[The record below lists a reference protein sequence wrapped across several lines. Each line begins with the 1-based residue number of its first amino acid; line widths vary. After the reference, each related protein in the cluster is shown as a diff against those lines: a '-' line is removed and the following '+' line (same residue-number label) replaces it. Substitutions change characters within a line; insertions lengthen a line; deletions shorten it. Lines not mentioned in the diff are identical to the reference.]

1 MILLLRNWTQYLAY
15 WLALIVLSLIA
26 GSCESFVDV
35 DLPSSQLTGET
46 VFADAATADAA
57 LTSIYSKMR
66 DDALTAGTPTG
77 ISALLGCYAD
87 ELEYYA
93 GSTLAANDFYL
104 NSLLPSNVTVTS
116 TWNSTYS
123 LIYGANAVIEGVGAS
138 AGISAADRERL
149 LGEAY
154 FLRAY
159 LHFYLVN
166 LYGQVPYVVSTDY
179 LSNSTIHKLSV
190 GAVYEALTADLQQ
203 AAALLPEDY
212 FGAERSRPNR
222 SAAYSLLARA
232 MLYTENWQEALQY
245 SQAVTGNASLYA
257 WVEDIDGVFLNTST
271 GTIWQLS
278 AQFSGSN
285 TLEAQTFIFTEGPP
299 PAFSLRQ
306 DLVGSFETGDLRR
319 SHWIATV
326 TDGIQSWHHAN
337 KYKENGTT
345 GSSVE
350 YSILLRL
357 EEQYLIQAEALARL
371 NQLDSAKA
379 ALDRVRNRA
388 GLGNTTAGTQA
399 ELASAILE
407 ERRKEFF
414 TEQGH
419 RWLDLK
425 RTGTANAVLSVK
437 KPGWDSKD
445 VLWPLP
451 ENELLLNENLLPQ
464 NTGY

>member
-15 WLALIVLSLIA
+15 WLALIVLSLMA

-35 DLPSSQLTGET
+35 DLPSSQLTGEN
-46 VFADAATADAA
+46 VFADVATADAA

-116 TWNSTYS
+116 TWNGTYS
-123 LIYGANAVIEGVGAS
+123 LIYGANAVIEGVGTS
-138 AGISAADRERL
+138 EGISAADRERL

-203 AAALLPEDY
+203 AAVLLPESY

-222 SAAYSLLARA
+222 SAAYSLLARVTVCEKTG
-232 MLYTENWQEALQY
+232 MGDQKPALAAARERAAIEWK
-245 SQAVTGNASLYA
+245 SS
-257 WVEDIDGVFLNTST
+257 
-271 GTIWQLS
+271 S
-278 AQFSGSN
+278 AEHRLL
-285 TLEAQTFIFTEGPP
+285 TTFIG
-299 PAFSLRQ
+299 Q
-306 DLVGSFETGDLRR
+306 
-319 SHWIATV
+319 
-326 TDGIQSWHHAN
+326 
-337 KYKENGTT
+337 
-345 GSSVE
+345 
-350 YSILLRL
+350 
-357 EEQYLIQAEALARL
+357 
-371 NQLDSAKA
+371 
-379 ALDRVRNRA
+379 
-388 GLGNTTAGTQA
+388 
-399 ELASAILE
+399 
-407 ERRKEFF
+407 
-414 TEQGH
+414 
-419 RWLDLK
+419 
-425 RTGTANAVLSVK
+425 
-437 KPGWDSKD
+437 
-445 VLWPLP
+445 
-451 ENELLLNENLLPQ
+451 LLLAF
-464 NTGY
+464 GRCF

>member
-1 MILLLRNWTQYLAY
+1 MILVLRSKMQYLIY
-15 WLALIVLSLIA
+15 WLAVVLLSLMA
-26 GSCESFVDV
+26 NGCESFVEA

-57 LTSIYSKMR
+57 LTSLYSKMR
-66 DDALTAGTPTG
+66 DNALTAGTPTG
-77 ISALLGCYAD
+77 MSALLGSYAD

-93 GSTLAANDFYL
+93 GSNLPANEFYL
-104 NSLLPSNVTVTS
+104 NSLLPSNATVTS
-116 TWNSTYS
+116 TWNGTYN
-123 LIYGANAVIEGVGAS
+123 LIYGANAIIGGVSAS
-138 AGISAADRERL
+138 SGITETDKERL

-179 LSNSTIHKLSV
+179 LSNSTIHKLPV
-190 GAVYEALTADLQQ
+190 AGVYDAITADLQQ
-203 AAALLPEDY
+203 AVALLPEGY

-232 MLYTENWQEALQY
+232 MLYTENWQGALQY

-278 AQFSGSN
+278 AQFGGSN

-306 DLVGSFETGDLRR
+306 DLVDSFEAGDLRR
-319 SHWIATV
+319 SHWIGTV
-326 TDGIQSWHHAN
+326 SEGTESWYHAN

-345 GSSVE
+345 GASAE
-350 YSILLRL
+350 YSILFRL
-357 EEQYLIQAEALARL
+357 EEQYLIKAEALARL
-371 NQLDSAKA
+371 NEIDSSKE
-379 ALDRVRNRA
+379 ALDKIRNRA
-388 GLGNTTAGTQA
+388 GLGNTTANTQV
-399 ELASAILE
+399 ELISAIQE

-425 RTGTANAVLSVK
+425 RTGTANAVLAVK

-445 VLWPLP
+445 ALWPLP
-451 ENELLLNENLLPQ
+451 ENELLLNGNLLPQ

>member
-15 WLALIVLSLIA
+15 WLALIVLSLMA
-26 GSCESFVDV
+26 ASCESFVDV

-77 ISALLGCYAD
+77 ISALLGSYAD
-87 ELEYYA
+87 ELEYHA

-104 NSLLPSNVTVTS
+104 NSLLPSNATVTS
-116 TWNSTYS
+116 TWNSTYN
-123 LIYGANAVIEGVGAS
+123 LIYGANAIIGGVSAS
-138 AGISAADRERL
+138 TGISETDKERL

-154 FLRAY
+154 FLRAC

-166 LYGQVPYVVSTDY
+166 LYGAIPYVMSTDY
-179 LSNSTIHKLSV
+179 QLNSTIPKLPV
-190 GAVYEALTADLQQ
+190 GGVYDAITADLQQ
-203 AAALLPEDY
+203 AAVLLPDDY

-222 SAAYSLLARA
+222 STAYSLLARVK
-232 MLYTENWQEALQY
+232 LYTENWPDALLY
-245 SQAVTGNASLYA
+245 SQLVIGNTSLYA
-257 WVEDIDGVFLNTST
+257 WVDAVDGVFLNTST

-278 AQFSGSN
+278 SQFSGSN
-285 TLEAQTFIFTEGPP
+285 TLEAQIFIFMEGPP

-306 DLVGSFETGDLRR
+306 DLVDSFEAGDLRR
-319 SHWIATV
+319 SHWIGTV
-326 TDGIQSWHHAN
+326 SEGTDSWYYAN

-345 GSSVE
+345 GASAE
-350 YSILLRL
+350 YSILFRL
-357 EEQYLIQAEALARL
+357 EEQYLIKAEALAHL
-371 NQLDSAKA
+371 NEIDSSKA
-379 ALDRVRNRA
+379 ALDKIRNRA
-388 GLGNTTAGTQA
+388 GLGNTAADTQA
-399 ELASAILE
+399 DLISAILE

-414 TEQGH
+414 TELGH

-425 RTGTANAVLSVK
+425 RTNTVNSVLSVK

-445 VLWPLP
+445 ALWPLP
-451 ENELLLNENLLPQ
+451 ENELLLNANLLPQ